1 MSKKAKAKK
10 LAARLGRVNQV
21 AALPYRTGKHGVE
34 VLVITSRRTKRLV
47 IPKGWPMPGVAD
59 AKAAAI
65 EAREEAGV
73 RGRVGKFPLGS
84 FHYLKQM
91 GSDAIRV
98 TASVF
103 PLKVRKVEASWKE
116 RKQRKR
122 RWLPIEQAAA
132 ELDDIGLRDLVQQH
146 SRHLAS
152 IN

>member
-1 MSKKAKAKK
+1 MSKKAKLKK
-10 LAARLGRVNQV
+10 LAARMGRVYQV
-21 AALPYRTGKHGVE
+21 AALPYRNGKCGVE

-73 RGRVGKFPLGS
+73 RGQIGELPLGT
-84 FHYLKQM
+84 FDYLKQM

-98 TASVF
+98 TASVY
-103 PLKVRKVEASWKE
+103 PLRVRKMEASWKE

-122 RWLPIEQAAA
+122 NWMPIEQAAA

-146 SRHLAS
+146 STYLAS
-152 IN
+152 TK